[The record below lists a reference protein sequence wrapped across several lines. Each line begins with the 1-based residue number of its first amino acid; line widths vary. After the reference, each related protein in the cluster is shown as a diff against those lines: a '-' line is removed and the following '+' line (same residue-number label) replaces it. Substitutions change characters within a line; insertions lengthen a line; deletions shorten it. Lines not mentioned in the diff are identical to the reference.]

1 MPPEPIWAFSL
12 KDERRVGARAPV
24 IDGDALYQIF
34 YYDRGNS
41 SESVCIALDILTGT
55 ERWRFVISHVANE
68 PVVGSDG
75 MIYVSSFEG
84 LIYAIDRHGA
94 LRWKAPDSHRNL
106 GMVSLVGPDRIAVAE
121 TGGGAGKTW
130 CLDAQTGQ
138 ALWSFDSGGHSYRIA
153 ATRDLLVH
161 ASVIGKF
168 ESTAIRLF
176 ALSAK
181 DGRPLWVA
189 SHDEYLFRPVVHDD
203 LVIIGARG
211 SVLAYA
217 LATGKVVARL
227 ELPEGS
233 AATTLVATGGGA
245 LAIDDEAMLRLL
257 AVKRERSLFRST
269 VRLEQIWQVALEEEG
284 VGHPLELG
292 GRIMVLTK
300 GGAILVFSRD
310 DGRQLGSHRPKKGM
324 SGAGGLTRS
333 GPVLV
338 QASGRTVRL
347 FHVTDFLPDEVLW

>member
-12 KDERRVGARAPV
+12 KNERHVGARAPV
-24 IDGDALYQIF
+24 VDGDTLYQIF

-41 SESVCIALDILTGT
+41 SESVCIAFDISTGA

-68 PVVGSDG
+68 PTVGSDG
-75 MIYVSSFEG
+75 VIHISSFEG
-84 LIYAIDRHGA
+84 SIYTIDRHGA

-106 GMVSLVGPDRIAVAE
+106 GKVSLIGPNRIAIAE

-138 ALWSFDSGGHSYRIA
+138 TLWSFENGGHSYQIV

-181 DGRPLWVA
+181 DGHPLWVA
-189 SHDEYLFRPVVHDD
+189 SHDEYLFRPVIHDD

-233 AATTLVATGGGA
+233 AATNLVAASGGA
-245 LAIDDEAMLRLL
+245 LAIDDEATLRLL

-269 VRLEQIWQVALEEEG
+269 VRLEQIWQVALEEEP
-284 VGHPLELG
+284 VGQPLELG
-292 GRIMVLTK
+292 ESIIALTK

-310 DGRQLGSHRPKKGM
+310 DGRQLGSHAAKKDI
-324 SGAGGLTRS
+324 SGVGGLTRS
-333 GPVLV
+333 GPMLA
-338 QASGRTVRL
+338 QASGRTVQL
-347 FHVTDFLPDEVLW
+347 FRVADFLPDEILR